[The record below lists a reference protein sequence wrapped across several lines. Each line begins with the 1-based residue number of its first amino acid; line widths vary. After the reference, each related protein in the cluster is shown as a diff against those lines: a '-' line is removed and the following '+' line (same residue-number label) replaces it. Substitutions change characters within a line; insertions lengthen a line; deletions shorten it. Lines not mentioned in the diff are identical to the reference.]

1 MYRVSYTHSVFSG
14 IHNGVTK
21 FISPI
26 YIQDCSVHDVQDIQV
41 YNDTVHYYMCVC
53 VCVFVCTCGPLV
65 ITKLVVSI
73 VSMNAPARLTVP
85 RHVCDISS

>member
-1 MYRVSYTHSVFSG
+1 M
-14 IHNGVTK
+14 
-21 FISPI
+21 
-26 YIQDCSVHDVQDIQV
+26 
-41 YNDTVHYYMCVC
+41 YNDTVHYYMGGWVGVC
-53 VCVFVCTCGPLV
+53 ACVFVCTCGPLV